1 MAEIHPTAV
10 IDPGAKIGDKVSI
23 GSFCNV
29 GANVVLGDG
38 CRLLSHV
45 VIDGN
50 TNVGANTHIYP
61 FASIGNIAL
70 LDPVI

>member
-1 MAEIHPTAV
+1 MIKVMTTGIHPTA
-10 IDPGAKIGDKVSI
+10 IIEPGAKIGDKVSI

-45 VIDGN
+45 VVAGN
-50 TNVGANTHIYP
+50 T
-61 FASIGNIAL
+61 
-70 LDPVI
+70 